1 MGLFDKIKSAANF
14 ITGGGATV
22 TVTPVSFENDGKSPI
37 TVKVNAVV
45 KEGTTLNATKIY
57 LDIRAEERVSGNFNT
72 NEGKK
77 RVSESVT
84 TYKAQVEVAP
94 GQTLE
99 ASQSYDWECSFSIPH
114 EVSGTFHGQMASHV
128 IEVRAGLDVKG
139 NDPDSGWVEIRVAK

>member
-22 TVTPVSFENDGKSPI
+22 TVTPVNFDNNGKEPI
-37 TVKVNAVV
+37 TVKVNAVI
-45 KEGTTLNATKIY
+45 KDKALSATKIY

-94 GQTLE
+94 GQELE
-99 ASQSYDWECSFSIPH
+99 ANGTYDWEATFSIPH
-114 EVSGTFHGQMASHV
+114 EVSGTFHGQMAHHV
-128 IEVRAGLDVKG
+128 IEVRAGLDVRG